1 MAHNGLCRWRLEKGG
16 AGQMK
21 RIDGGEQERVVA
33 SWRAIPRLSLSH
45 ARTSL
50 EEAPRLRAALGGGPR
65 ILIKRDDYLG
75 AGFGGNKVRKLEY
88 LLAEAQQDGVE
99 VVITCGGE
107 KSNHARVTAA
117 LCARLGMRC
126 RLVLNPPA
134 VGYGGWT
141 PASLLADRLYGAEI
155 DRVPDREARDHRMTE
170 LADLERSEGRVVRV
184 IPLGASVPLGA
195 IGLVGAAAELDSQ
208 LAAEGIEVDA
218 LFHCSSSGGTQA
230 GLVLGVALYPRIA
243 RQLIGVSPDGSAA
256 EIEATVQRILEGASG
271 LLGIACTEEPWE
283 VIVEDRYRGAG
294 YGIPSPEGQA
304 ALELLARTEGLL
316 LDPVYTA
323 KAMAALLAWIREGR
337 FRDDQ
342 TVLFWHTGGQLALF
356 YGPEG
361 EREARVQP

>member
-1 MAHNGLCRWRLEKGG
+1 
-16 AGQMK
+16 MK
-21 RIDGGEQERVVA
+21 QIDGEERERA
-33 SWRAIPRLSLSH
+33 EARWRAIPRLSLSH
-45 ARTSL
+45 ARTPL
-50 EEAPRLRAALGGGPR
+50 EAAPRLRAALGGGPR

-88 LLAEAQQDGVE
+88 LLAEAQRDGVE

-134 VGYGGWT
+134 VGYGGWA

-155 DRVPDREARDHRMTE
+155 DRVADREARDRRMTE
-170 LADLERSEGRVVRV
+170 LADLERSRGRVVRV

-230 GLVLGVALYPRIA
+230 GLLLGAALHPRIA
-243 RQLIGVSPDGSAA
+243 HQLIGVSPDGSAA
-256 EIEATVQRILEGASG
+256 EIEAVVRGILEGASE
-271 LLGIACTEEPWE
+271 LLGLAWE
-283 VIVEDRYRGAG
+283 AEAWQPTVEDRYRGEG
-294 YGIPSPEGQA
+294 YGIPSPEGQE
-304 ALELLARTEGLL
+304 ALELLARTEGML

-323 KAMAALLAWIREGR
+323 KAMAALLASIREGR

-361 EREARVQP
+361 EGEARVQP

>member
-1 MAHNGLCRWRLEKGG
+1 MSW
-16 AGQMK
+16 
-21 RIDGGEQERVVA
+21 IDGEERERA
-33 SWRAIPRLSLSH
+33 EAQWRAIPRLSLSH
-45 ARTSL
+45 APTPL

-65 ILIKRDDYLG
+65 ILLKRDDYLG

-88 LLAEAQQDGVE
+88 LLAEAQRDGVE

-134 VGYGGWT
+134 IAYGGWA
-141 PASLLADRLYGAEI
+141 PASLLADGLYGAEI
-155 DRVPDREARDHRMTE
+155 DRVPDREARDRRMAE
-170 LADLERSEGRVVRV
+170 WAEWERSRGRVAQV

-195 IGLVGAAAELDSQ
+195 IGLVGAAAEVEAQ

-230 GLVLGVALYPRIA
+230 GLALGAALYPRIA
-243 RQLIGVSPDGSAA
+243 GQLIGVSPDGGAA
-256 EIEATVQRILEGASG
+256 EIEAVVRGILEGASAR
-271 LLGIACTEEPWE
+271 LGIAREADAWDLL
-283 VIVEDRYRGAG
+283 VEDRYRGAG
-294 YGIPSPEGQA
+294 YGIPSTEGQA
-304 ALELLARTEGLL
+304 ALELLARTEGVL

-356 YGPEG
+356 YAPEG
-361 EREARVQP
+361 EGEARVQR

>member
-1 MAHNGLCRWRLEKGG
+1 MR
-16 AGQMK
+16 
-21 RIDGGEQERVVA
+21 RIDGEERERA
-33 SWRAIPRLSLSH
+33 EAQWRAIPRLSLSH
-45 ARTSL
+45 ARTPL
-50 EEAPRLRAALGGGPR
+50 EETPRLRAALGGGPR
-65 ILIKRDDYLG
+65 ILVKRDDYLG

-88 LLAEAQQDGVE
+88 LLAEAQRDGVE

-134 VGYGGWT
+134 VGYSGWA

-155 DRVPDREARDHRMTE
+155 DRVPDREARDRRMAE
-170 LADLERSEGRVVRV
+170 LAEWERSRGRVVRV

-195 IGLVGAAAELDSQ
+195 IGLVGAAAEVEAQ

-230 GLVLGVALYPRIA
+230 GLMLGAALYPRIA
-243 RQLIGVSPDGSAA
+243 HQLIGVSPDGSAA
-256 EIEATVQRILEGASG
+256 EIAATVAGILEGASG
-271 LLGIACTEEPWE
+271 LLGIAGEAGSWEP
-283 VIVEDRYRGAG
+283 VVEDRYRGEG
-294 YGIPSPEGQA
+294 YGIPSAEGQA

-356 YGPEG
+356 YGSEG
-361 EREARVQP
+361 EGEARVQR